1 MTMPST
7 EYKCIKVHTQIQ
19 LHFPYNCR
27 IKSISILPKPF
38 RGNNCLHQKNSKEIN
53 ESIHLDQFL
62 QLCNSCY
69 CMVIK
74 SKYWDFIRLV
84 YPWLSVRTF
93 TDICYL
99 LIQSLRSTWNSFFF
113 NLPYNTVFFIWL
125 RISHTK
131 SVWLEWFLLP
141 YTNKTQK
148 IQKKTHNNNIWT
160 ALERFRLISL
170 PPVYIGDERAAW
182 RG

>member
-1 MTMPST
+1 MCLLTLNPLLLLQQWQCLPLNRS
-7 EYKCIKVHTQIQ
+7 IKVHIQIQ

-62 QLCNSCY
+62 ELCNSY
-69 CMVIK
+69 FWTVIK

-93 TDICYL
+93 TDICHL
-99 LIQSLRSTWNSFFF
+99 LIQSLRSTWNSSFF
-113 NLPYNTVFFIWL
+113 NLTSYSPLQHY
-125 RISHTK
+125 
-131 SVWLEWFLLP
+131 FLYL
-141 YTNKTQK
+141 T
-148 IQKKTHNNNIWT
+148 
-160 ALERFRLISL
+160 E
-170 PPVYIGDERAAW
+170 D
-182 RG
+182 